1 MVDIFVVHSGKD
13 YDYVKGFV
21 EPFLKNEIDVNGKE
35 IKGSSNAN
43 VLTLESGEESNWK
56 KDALKK
62 IRCAQVV
69 IILIGADA
77 NDPKKDDTMGWEVE
91 KAIKFNKQLF
101 ILNKDNYDIPKYLYG
116 INRFTLQKEPVAKT
130 YKIDEIKQR
139 IDDFANGIYKVFSDK
154 YEAMSLEEKN
164 QHKNELLDQY
174 KMFQKSSE
182 DLVSRRQSVSSFYI
196 TVNSALI
203 AIVGILIG
211 LVSFP
216 SNIII
221 ILFMSLTG
229 IILDVSWIR
238 ILEAYGT
245 LNSAKMKVIKLLEKQ
260 LPAILYE
267 AEWQVMCD
275 KLNNKKYVSFTNSEK
290 RIPIIFS
297 CVYGLIIIASIVFLV
312 IKYFA

>member
-1 MVDIFVVHSGKD
+1 MVDVFIIHSGND
-13 YDYVKGFV
+13 YNYVKDFV
-21 EPFLKNEIDVNGKE
+21 EPFLKNEIDVNGKK
-35 IKGSSNAN
+35 ITGTSNAN
-43 VLTLESGEESNWK
+43 VLTLESGKKSNWK

-62 IRCAQVV
+62 IKCAQVV

-77 NDPKKDDTMGWEVE
+77 NDPTKDDTMGWEVE

-101 ILNKDNYDIPKYLYG
+101 ILNKANYDIPKYLYG
-116 INRFTLQKEPVAKT
+116 INRFTLQKEKVAKA
-130 YKIDEIKQR
+130 YAIEEIKER
-139 IDDFANGIYKVFSDK
+139 IDNFANGIYKVFSDK

-203 AIVGILIG
+203 AIVGVLIG

-267 AEWQVMCD
+267 AEWHVMSD

-297 CVYGLIIIASIVFLV
+297 CVYGLIIVASIVFLV
-312 IKYFA
+312 IKFFV